1 MMTFSMW
8 ANFYVRQKRS
18 DLYSKWGIIVY
29 DTNISDLCMR

>member
-18 DLYSKWGIIVY
+18 DLYSKWGIVY
-29 DTNISDLCMR
+29 DKI